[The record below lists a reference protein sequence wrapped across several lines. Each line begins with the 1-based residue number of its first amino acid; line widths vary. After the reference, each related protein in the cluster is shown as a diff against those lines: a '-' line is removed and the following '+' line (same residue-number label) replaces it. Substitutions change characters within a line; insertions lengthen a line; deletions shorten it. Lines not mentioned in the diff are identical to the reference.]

1 LSRPHCVCVIFAR
14 GGSKG
19 LPRKNLVP
27 LAGRP
32 LIAWS
37 ISMAQLCPSID
48 RVVVSTEDDEIA
60 RVAEAWGAE
69 VPFRRPPELAADN
82 SPEWLAWRHAVQTL
96 DGAPGARP
104 IDLFVTLPPTSPLR
118 AVEDV
123 EATIAKVRDEAFDM
137 AITVRNAARSPY
149 YNMVK
154 LAEDSAASLVIAPD
168 KALHRRQDAPR
179 VYDITTV
186 AYATRPAYMMAHL
199 GLFEGRVGA
208 VVVPEER
215 ALDIDTPLDLRVGEA
230 LSGDSPL
237 FTDSPLF
244 RSMPA

>member
-1 LSRPHCVCVIFAR
+1 MSRPHCVCVIFAR

-37 ISMAQLCPSID
+37 IGMARLCPSID
-48 RVVVSTEDDEIA
+48 RVVVSTEDEEIAEIA
-60 RVAEAWGAE
+60 RQWGAE
-69 VPFRRPPELAADN
+69 VPFRRPAELAADN
-82 SPEWLAWRHAVQTL
+82 SPEWLAWRHAIQTL
-96 DGAPGARP
+96 EAEPGARP

-123 EATIAKVRDEAFDM
+123 EATIAKVRDESFDI

-154 LAEDSAASLVIAPD
+154 LAGDGAANLVIPPD
-168 KALHRRQDAPR
+168 QTLHRRQDAPK

-186 AYATRPAYMMAHL
+186 AYATRPAFVMNQAS
-199 GLFEGRVGA
+199 LFAGRVGA

-215 ALDIDTPLDLRVGEA
+215 ALDIDTPLDLRIGEA
-230 LSGDSPL
+230 LAGDSAL
-237 FTDSPLF
+237 L
-244 RSMPA
+244 RSETP